1 VNFDLNEEQKGIQ
14 KAASDFANG
23 EFDKEV
29 VLELERNH
37 QFPLAI
43 LKKACDLGFIGIHY
57 PEEYGGQGYGILD
70 NALIVETFCRRDSG
84 IGVCLSIANFSSEI
98 ILRFGSEIQKKK
110 YLIPLTKGEA
120 ISAGAFTEPDHGS
133 DITSLRTTAL
143 KDANGYLING
153 VKTFISNGMIAHFVI
168 VLCQTNPEASPSYR
182 GLSTL
187 IVEKGSKGFEATEL
201 GEKMGIRMTSTTEM
215 SFDQVSVP
223 EENLVG
229 RLHRGFYQVLEFFDE
244 SRVMVAAQ
252 ALGIAQGAFDRAL
265 DYAKK
270 REQFGQKLVDFQ
282 VTQHKLADMA
292 TQIEA
297 ARCLVYK
304 AGWNFDQGR
313 IDPKWTSMAKM
324 YAGRVA
330 VEVSQEA
337 VQILGGYGYMLEY
350 EVERFYRDARITEI
364 YEGTREI
371 QKNTIAGA
379 VIGKRG

>member
-1 VNFDLNEEQKGIQ
+1 LDFDLNEEQKEIQ
-14 KAASDFANG
+14 RAADEFAKG

-29 VLELERNH
+29 ALELDRTH
-37 QFPLAI
+37 QYPFDI
-43 LKKACDLGFIGIHY
+43 LKKACGLGFIGIHY
-57 PEEYGGQGYGILD
+57 PEEYGGQGYGILE
-70 NALIVETFCRRDSG
+70 NALIVEAFCRKDSS

-98 ILRFGSEIQKKK
+98 ILRFGNETQKKK
-110 YLIPLTKGEA
+110 YLIPITKGEA

-133 DITSLRTTAL
+133 DITGLQTTAI
-143 KDANGYLING
+143 KDGGGYVING
-153 VKTFISNGMIAHFVI
+153 VKTFISNGRMAHFVI
-168 VLCQTNPEASPSYR
+168 VLCQTNPEASPLYR
-182 GLSTL
+182 GQSTL
-187 IVEKGSKGFEATEL
+187 IVEKGSQGFEATEL
-201 GEKMGIRMTSTTEM
+201 GEKMGIRMTSTAEM
-215 SFDQVSVP
+215 SFDQVRVP

-229 RLHRGFYQVLEFFDE
+229 TLNRGFYQVLEFFDE

-297 ARCLVYK
+297 ARSLVYK

-330 VEVSQEA
+330 VEVAQEA
-337 VQILGGYGYMLEY
+337 IQILGGYGYMLEY

-371 QKNTIAGA
+371 QRNTIASA